1 MWSIKRLLFLFILSI
16 GLVLSLS
23 FFDANAASSYGN
35 DYQKYTSL
43 TLSRGR
49 MLSSYSSDELNSI
62 IKQKCKRKFYGWRI
76 SYINQRVK
84 CKFISETVLSTY
96 NDGTS
101 AIKYKVSEV
110 KTKVYKT
117 SISATGSIGTTVKG
131 EIKKFKGDLSQS
143 LKLTGEYSQTVE
155 IKNTESLEIE
165 VDPNTR
171 LTMYLAGEGYLYTG
185 VARFY
190 QFWIGRYK
198 GGFEYFQVADIY
210 PKIVKTSL

>member
-1 MWSIKRLLFLFILSI
+1 MRSLKRLLVVLIFSI
-16 GLVLSLS
+16 GLGLTLS
-23 FFDANAASSYGN
+23 FLKSNAQTSYGN
-35 DYQKYTSL
+35 DYQKYTSI

-49 MLSSYSSDELNSI
+49 MLSSYSTDELNTI
-62 IKQKCKRKFYGWRI
+62 IKKNCKRKFFGWKI
-76 SYINQRVK
+76 HYINQRVK
-84 CKFISETVLSTY
+84 CKFVSETVLSTY

-165 VDPNTR
+165 IDPNTR

-185 VARFY
+185 VARY
-190 QFWIGRYK
+190 YRFWIGKYK

-210 PKIVKTSL
+210 PKIVKTTL